1 MTELHVEPSYH
12 PSLSAEQAKTNLS
25 ALLLRGTIQNPT
37 LDISITRLER
47 RFQSYCTLYPHG
59 LWAPGLIISNEMR
72 GNTEQYLPMAEI
84 RAAFRHFFSLALHY
98 PLPDES
104 NPVQAASSWLD
115 LLQRLHLAKE
125 SVNPAALL
133 RKLTIDE
140 DFRICFLFT
149 ALLPTQHGGSFL
161 RYPDQI
167 DFLKSWIS
175 RRSSFLS
182 QGIRCLDAACGT
194 GEGTYDIA
202 RLLQNCGIPSPT
214 QQVHGCSLE
223 ALEVFTAAHGCFPHD
238 PERQLRFRTR
248 IEPLFNAHVTDGMV
262 FFRDTIL
269 RQPKPEEYPYDII
282 LCNGLLGGPF
292 LHELE
297 MLENAINTLVKRL
310 KTGGILLAADRFHG
324 GWRKE
329 NPPTRIVEIMQR
341 IGLTVRHGEYGIA
354 AEKK

>member
-1 MTELHVEPSYH
+1 MEPSYH
-12 PSLSAEQAKTNLS
+12 PSLSAEQASINLS
-25 ALLLRGTIQNPT
+25 ALLLRGVIQNPS

-47 RFQSYCTLYPHG
+47 RFGSYCTLYPHG
-59 LWAPGLIISNEMR
+59 LWAPGLVISNEMR
-72 GNTEQYLPMAEI
+72 GITEQYLPMAEI

-98 PLPDES
+98 PLSDES
-104 NPVQAASSWLD
+104 NPVQAAISWLD
-115 LLQRLHLAKE
+115 LLQRLRLAKE

-140 DFRICFLFT
+140 DFRMCFLFT
-149 ALLPTQHGGSFL
+149 ALLPTHHGSSFQ

-167 DFLKSWIS
+167 DFLKSWIT
-175 RRSSFLS
+175 RRSSLLS
-182 QGIRCLDAACGT
+182 GGTRCLDAACGT
-194 GEGTYDIA
+194 GEGSYDLA
-202 RLLQNCGIPSPT
+202 DLLLRCGIPSHA
-214 QQVHGCSLE
+214 QQIHGCSLE
-223 ALEVFTAAHGCFPHD
+223 PLEVFAAAHGCFPHD
-238 PERQLRFRTR
+238 PERQLRFRTC

-269 RQPKPEEYPYDII
+269 RQPTQEEHPYDII

-292 LHELE
+292 LHEWE
-297 MLENAINTLVKRL
+297 MLENAIHALVKRL

-329 NPPTRIVEIMQR
+329 NPPARIVEIMQR
-341 IGLTVRHGEYGIA
+341 RGLTVRHGEYGIA